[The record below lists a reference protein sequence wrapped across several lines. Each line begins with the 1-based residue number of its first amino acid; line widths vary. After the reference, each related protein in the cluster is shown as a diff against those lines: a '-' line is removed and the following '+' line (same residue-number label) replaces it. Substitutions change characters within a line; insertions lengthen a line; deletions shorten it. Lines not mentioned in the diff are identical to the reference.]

1 MMMSFTWDLVFW
13 DFIKHLNEV
22 RFSTCSFYLRMR
34 NNNYSFRLLVF
45 RLISHKLVRESW
57 QAKFLVNLLHA
68 KFSVRPIMQSLQFV
82 TCLCWNYFSIPLII
96 MSNSQVK
103 EQLVPILRD
112 YDMKQ
117 QVNIVFHDMRPLVYC
132 VLLVNFYSPDYVYKF
147 RLENRTVMNQL
158 MHA

>member
-1 MMMSFTWDLVFW
+1 
-13 DFIKHLNEV
+13 
-22 RFSTCSFYLRMR
+22 
-34 NNNYSFRLLVF
+34 
-45 RLISHKLVRESW
+45 
-57 QAKFLVNLLHA
+57 
-68 KFSVRPIMQSLQFV
+68 
-82 TCLCWNYFSIPLII
+82 